1 MTSTRTK
8 HMLSLV
14 GSILLLMLFLVAY
27 EALFVL
33 LRISPLAQLFQETTS
48 STSTLNHAL
57 YTFLRYALLLPLLGA
72 LLLEARRVWEGGEVS
87 AKDLFYFYTH
97 NPGRNLP
104 IIAGIALIL
113 TVLGSIPI
121 VGIVVYTGIFLW
133 PFVLK
138 NARGRHDLLWTLKT
152 SWEKTNGCKA
162 TIFGYVLGYQIL
174 SGVIGFAVG
183 WIVWM
188 MTPENFAL
196 ATAVGSVVAL
206 LAHPFAMCYASMHL
220 FDEVPKSRFREDFS
234 S

>member
-1 MTSTRTK
+1 MKPTRTLALK
-8 HMLSLV
+8 SLA

-33 LRISPLAQLFQETTS
+33 LRISPLAQETTS

-72 LLLEARRVWEGGEVS
+72 LLLEARNAWEGREVS
-87 AKDLFYFYTH
+87 AKYLFYFYTH

-121 VGIVVYTGIFLW
+121 LSIVVYTGIFLW
-133 PFVLK
+133 PFMLRD
-138 NARGRHDLLWTLKT
+138 AAGRRDLLWTLKT
-152 SWEKTNGCKA
+152 SWEKTNGYKA

-188 MTPENFAL
+188 MTPENFTL
-196 ATAVGSVVAL
+196 ATAVGSVVSL
-206 LAHPFAMCYASMHL
+206 LVKPFAMCYASMHL
-220 FDEVPKSRFREDFS
+220 FDEVPESRFREDFS